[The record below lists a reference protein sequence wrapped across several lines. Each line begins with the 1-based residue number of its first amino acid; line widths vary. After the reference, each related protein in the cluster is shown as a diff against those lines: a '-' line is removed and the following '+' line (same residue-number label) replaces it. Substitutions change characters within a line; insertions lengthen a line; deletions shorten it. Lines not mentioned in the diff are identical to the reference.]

1 MMKQDFNE
9 LISSALKAR
18 RMSTVVHKSPL
29 ALWFFKGKMMQRI
42 PG

>member
-18 RMSTVVHKSPL
+18 RMSTVVTKAPWHYGFSKE
-29 ALWFFKGKMMQRI
+29 K
-42 PG
+42 